1 MQTRNGFTMVELIFV
16 IVILGILA
24 AVAIP
29 KLAATRA
36 DATVTAEVSSAAQAL
51 QNLSSEFTAKGAFI
65 DYNVT
70 VASSTVKCFT
80 FTLNNAIDGNITL
93 GVING
98 PSDNCNAV
106 VLSATKTMAERNNL
120 INADGS
126 AKEYVFAANS
136 IVE

>member
-1 MQTRNGFTMVELIFV
+1 MQNRNGFTMVELIFV
-16 IVILGILA
+16 IVILGVLA

-36 DATVTAEVSSAAQAL
+36 DAIVTAEVSSVAQAL
-51 QNLSSEFTAKGAFI
+51 QNLASEFTAKGAFV
-65 DYNVT
+65 DYNVSA
-70 VASSTVKCFT
+70 ASSTVKCFT
-80 FTLNNAIDGNITL
+80 FTLNNPTDGNITL
-93 GVING
+93 GVINA
-98 PSDNCNAV
+98 PSANCNAI
-106 VLSATKTMAERNNL
+106 VLSAAKTMAERNNL